1 MDNFNS
7 WQSLGSRFRKLQ
19 PAQGD
24 RLCAA
29 WDAMDQSWFLRN
41 RPDSS
46 WSKTLKMSSRTQLD
60 SGRKAEGGES
70 HQGRP

>member
-41 RPDSS
+41 RPDSKLEQDFKDVVEDAAGL
-46 WSKTLKMSSRTQLD
+46 WSE
-60 SGRKAEGGES
+60 A
-70 HQGRP
+70 